1 MISSQ
6 EQGYCTPRTD
16 QKGAIR
22 STPNWAVPF
31 LDCRN
36 KGRISREP
44 VEFHAGTFG
53 PHETR
58 MTFDRVYFLDMSRGC
73 RRHKLLRKTTF
84 SHFSEG
90 SPAGVRSRCG
100 GHRCSPSAFSLWS
113 LVSLPVCAF
122 VLFERTNEPKFLVS
136 FDLTPRWHHATKIA
150 NELKHPR
157 FAHKMP
163 YRHVIEKVEKVLR

>member
-16 QKGAIR
+16 QKGAIH

-31 LDCRN
+31 LDCRQ
-36 KGRISREP
+36 GRISRE
-44 VEFHAGTFG
+44 AGSNSTPDFWAART
-53 PHETR
+53 HETR

-73 RRHKLLRKTTF
+73 RRHKLKKTTF

-100 GHRCSPSAFSLWS
+100 GHRCSPSAFSLSLSGLWS
-113 LVSLPVCAF
+113 LFLFCAF
-122 VLFERTNEPKFLVS
+122 EKNRNSVS

-150 NELKHPR
+150 K
-157 FAHKMP
+157 
-163 YRHVIEKVEKVLR
+163 